1 MSIATN
7 HQPRVAIVLVNWNN
21 WRDTVECLDSLLAQ
35 AYPDFHI
42 YVVDNESGDQS
53 VEHIAAWCEAPR
65 RDSAWRTHE
74 GVDRVTAN
82 VIVEA
87 VPYRIADAAI
97 APLPPAL
104 PECRL
109 TLVRSGGNLG
119 FAGGC
124 NVGMRAAALDAHFFW
139 LVNTDTVVHRDA
151 LSALVRRALGDPKIG
166 MVGSMLRYYAQ
177 PDRIQAL
184 AGGRMNPDNAAM
196 EHIGENMRPADVIDV
211 AAVERELAYIMG
223 ASMLVSADFVQEVG
237 PMQEDY
243 FLYYEEADWA
253 MRGRGKFTLGF
264 AADSHIYHKA
274 GGSSGKVMP
283 LFSLR
288 HFYRNRV
295 RFVGRFHPQ
304 CLPGAKRVLRLEL
317 ALYLLKGRFAKA
329 RIVADALRDARLLT
343 SREARARSGFAK
355 IATPDSEP

>member
-1 MSIATN
+1 M
-7 HQPRVAIVLVNWNN
+7 
-21 WRDTVECLDSLLAQ
+21 
-35 AYPDFHI
+35 
-42 YVVDNESGDQS
+42 
-53 VEHIAAWCEAPR
+53 
-65 RDSAWRTHE
+65 
-74 GVDRVTAN
+74 
-82 VIVEA
+82 
-87 VPYRIADAAI
+87 
-97 APLPPAL
+97 
-104 PECRL
+104 
-109 TLVRSGGNLG
+109 TLIRSGGNLG

-124 NVGMRAAALDAHFFW
+124 NVGMRAAALDAYFFW

-151 LSALVRRALGDPKIG
+151 LSALVRRASSDPKTG
-166 MVGSMLRYYAQ
+166 MVGSMLRYYAE
-177 PDRIQAL
+177 PNRVQAL
-184 AGGRMNPDNAAM
+184 AGGRMNADNAEM
-196 EHIGENMRPADVIDV
+196 EHIGENMRPADVVDV

-253 MRGRGKFTLGF
+253 MRARGKFTLGF

-274 GGSSGKVMP
+274 GGSSGRVMP

-295 RFVGRFHPQ
+295 RFIGRFHPQ

-329 RIVADALRDARLLT
+329 RIVADALRDARVLANKDHRSKKSLAE
-343 SREARARSGFAK
+343 RRAGGEGSYFLPRSPGE
-355 IATPDSEP
+355 D